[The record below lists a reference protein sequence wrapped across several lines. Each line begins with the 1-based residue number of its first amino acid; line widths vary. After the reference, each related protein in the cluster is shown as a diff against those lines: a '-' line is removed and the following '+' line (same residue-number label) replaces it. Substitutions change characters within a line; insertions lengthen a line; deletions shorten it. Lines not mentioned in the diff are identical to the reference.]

1 MENLIKVGART
12 FVRAEQIIFMES
24 EINYTRIHYKD
35 GSKQILSY
43 TLKKVLGSFECQNN
57 LRRISR
63 QIVVNTDEVSP
74 NPIGKFEVSPGR
86 FIAVSRRRKNLFIL

>member
-1 MENLIKVGART
+1 MENLIKIGART
-12 FVRAEQIIFMES
+12 FVEAEQILFMES
-24 EINYTRIHYKD
+24 DINYTKIHYKN

-43 TLKKVLGSFECQNN
+43 TLKKVLGSIEANTK

-63 QIVVNTDEVSP
+63 QIVVNTDFVQENQV
-74 NPIGKFEVSPGR
+74 GKFEVSPGR

>member
-1 MENLIKVGART
+1 
-12 FVRAEQIIFMES
+12 MES
-24 EINYTRIHYKD
+24 DINYTKIHYKN

-43 TLKKVLGSFECQNN
+43 TLKKVLGSLEGNTK

-63 QIVVNTDEVSP
+63 QIVVNTDFVQENLV
-74 NPIGKFEVSPGR
+74 GKFEVSPGR